1 MAISRRCL
9 HDTERINRTAQ
20 LFGDNFPL
28 RVEPFIFEM
37 AGNLSRDYRGG
48 CWEMYVLSNGGFYM
62 APVLDGLYQVSC
74 MNGYEGSLSADGLG
88 ITVCLYA

>member
-1 MAISRRCL
+1 MW
-9 HDTERINRTAQ
+9 
-20 LFGDNFPL
+20 G
-28 RVEPFIFEM
+28 
-37 AGNLSRDYRGG
+37 Y
-48 CWEMYVLSNGGFYM
+48 WEMYVLSNGGFYM